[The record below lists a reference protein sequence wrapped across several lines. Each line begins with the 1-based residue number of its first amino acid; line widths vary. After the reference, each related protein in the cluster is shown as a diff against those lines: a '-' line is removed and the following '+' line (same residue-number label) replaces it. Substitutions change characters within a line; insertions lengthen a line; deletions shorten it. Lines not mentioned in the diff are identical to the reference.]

1 VSKLETAFRPL
12 LSACAALRSSML
24 ISCLRA
30 LLPREATGK
39 IASYV
44 LCIEHVR
51 SKSSPPQ
58 AIAHVRVNYHPSR
71 THIVRF
77 YFRCNKAP
85 RAAPSSALNA
95 EILSRGRHLS
105 GLLGVVSLQT

>member
-1 VSKLETAFRPL
+1 MF
-12 LSACAALRSSML
+12 
-24 ISCLRA
+24 ISCLRV
-30 LLPREATGK
+30 LLPSEATGK
-39 IASYV
+39 IAAYV
-44 LCIEHVR
+44 LCTEHVR

-58 AIAHVRVNYHPSR
+58 AAAHVRFIYHLSR

-85 RAAPSSALNA
+85 RAASSSALSA
-95 EILSRGRHLS
+95 EILSRGLHLS